1 MNTVFKCVFF
11 SSIIFAAG
19 CATKPSMTREEF
31 LAATTRTYDKSPDEI
46 LNSAQKLL
54 QLADGDDFNFSHS
67 EDGLDA
73 SRNWMIYLVFSAAF
87 GNDVW
92 QVKTAKQ
99 PDGKTKVFVSASTN
113 PGSTLAP
120 LGTGVGT
127 VPGTAGNTVQGT
139 ALYDLFYSRLEY
151 LLGIN
156 KEWMTCRDSEQKLKA
171 KQVWGLNE
179 ALCSVTTKDIDP
191 RTGISSYTTN
201 RKNSPAEPHR

>member
-1 MNTVFKCVFF
+1 MNNVFKC
-11 SSIIFAAG
+11 SLIATMLFAAG
-19 CATKPSMTREEF
+19 CATKPTMTREAF
-31 LAATTRTYDKSPDEI
+31 LDATTRTYAKSPDEI
-46 LNSAQKLL
+46 LNAAQKVL

-67 EDGLDA
+67 EDGMAA

-92 QVKTAKQ
+92 QVKTTKQ

-113 PGSTLAP
+113 PGGTVAP
-120 LGTGVGT
+120 LGNGVAT
-127 VPGTAGNTVQGT
+127 LPGTAGNAVQGT

-151 LLGIN
+151 LMGLN
-156 KEWMTCRDSEQKLKA
+156 KEWITCRDSDQRIKA
-171 KQVWGLNE
+171 KKVWGLNE

-201 RKNSPAEPHR
+201 RNNAPAEPHR